1 MAKKITAYIK
11 LEVAAGAAKPSP
23 PVGPALGQHGLNI
36 MEFCKGFNA
45 STQHLEPGSPT
56 PVVITVY
63 HDRTFSFELKTA
75 PASYLLRKAA
85 GLSKGSKTPGKG
97 APVGRVSMEQVAEVA
112 QIKLPDLNVVDLES
126 AKRVIA
132 GSARSM
138 GLEIVG

>member
-36 MEFCKGFNA
+36 MGFCKEFNA
-45 STQHLEPGSPT
+45 ATQNLELGSPT

-63 HDRTFSFELKTA
+63 HDKTFSFELKTP

-97 APVGRVSMEQVAEVA
+97 GPVGSVSWEQITEVA
-112 QIKLPDLNVVDLES
+112 KIKMPDLNVADLE
-126 AKRVIA
+126 AGKRVVA